1 MKMQSMLMLTDD
13 HITHSLLR
21 RNGCGTKGHLRIP
34 EESEMAVELSTY
46 IESRNV
52 DGWEAWEQ

>member
-1 MKMQSMLMLTDD
+1 MTDD

-34 EESEMAVELSTY
+34 EESEMAVELSAY

-52 DGWEAWEQ
+52 DGWEAVNCK